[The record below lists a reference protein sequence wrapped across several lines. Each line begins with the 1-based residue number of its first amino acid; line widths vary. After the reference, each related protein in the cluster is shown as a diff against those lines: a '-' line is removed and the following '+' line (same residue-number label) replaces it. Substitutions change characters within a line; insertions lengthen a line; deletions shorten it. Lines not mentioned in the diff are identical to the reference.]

1 MRTEREIMRNTLPMS
16 AIENTYVRLNEA
28 RDESVSSLS
37 KFVFALRDLYE
48 TEETV
53 VLYSDVNEFWNN
65 PNFIC
70 KLL

>member
-1 MRTEREIMRNTLPMS
+1 MKNVLPMS
-16 AIENTYVRLNEA
+16 AIENTYVRLNET

-48 TEETV
+48 NKETV

-65 PNFIC
+65 PDFTS
-70 KLL
+70 KLV